1 MNLLQHKN
9 FSLASEYIGK
19 IDTTTAEGVLTT
31 HLQELALKL
40 FAKNPS
46 WRFELDETWNS
57 TTTEDKIIFR
67 AFKVM
72 DSHGAKLGR
81 VGTDYRYSY
90 NGDGKVSLYVL
101 HNKRFNRGVKKT
113 ASLPTAM
120 RDIQKAFRSDTHD
133 ELIDV
138 AMDDFSG
145 MSRMQARQKGHQ
157 QERANHVV
165 KDAAYNFV
173 MSADQGQLDVFT
185 NYCERHNKDAS
196 NALSLGAK
204 LQLEIKTIEDIA
216 NKFDTHQ
223 TCLLIR
229 HENSWIMRIADD
241 VKVCNDSS
249 LPNDVRMKLGMLKLV
264 DDDQFIENIGC
275 RVNSYTFVVTL
286 EQGETK

>member
-19 IDTTTAEGVLTT
+19 IDTTTADGVLIT

-46 WRFELDETWNS
+46 WRFELDDTYNS
-57 TTTEDKIIFR
+57 ADDKIIFR
-67 AFKVM
+67 TFRVM

-81 VGTDYRYSY
+81 VGNDWRF
-90 NGDGKVSLYVL
+90 GQGGRVPLYVL

-120 RDIQKAFRSDTHD
+120 RDIQKTFRSDTHD

-138 AMDDFSG
+138 AMDDFNG
-145 MSRMQARQKGHQ
+145 MSRMQARTKTHHFD
-157 QERANHVV
+157 RAKHVV

-185 NYCERHNKDAS
+185 DYCQRHNRNAS
-196 NALSLGAK
+196 DALSSGVK

-264 DDDQFIENIGC
+264 DDDQFIENVGC

>member
-81 VGTDYRYSY
+81 VGTDWRF
-90 NGDGKVSLYVL
+90 GQGGKVSLYVL
-101 HNKRFNRGVKKT
+101 HNKRFNRGMKKT

-120 RDIQKAFRSDTHD
+120 RDIQKTFRSDTHD

-138 AMDDFSG
+138 ATNDFNG
-145 MSRMQARQKGHQ
+145 MSRMQARQKAHHL
-157 QERANHVV
+157 ERSQNVV

-185 NYCERHNKDAS
+185 DYCERHNRNAS
-196 NALSLGAK
+196 DALSSGVK
-204 LQLEIKTIEDIA
+204 LRLEIKTIEDIA
-216 NKFDTHQ
+216 NKFDKHQ

-264 DDDQFIENIGC
+264 DDDQFIENVGC